1 MPANLVV
8 LPSLSFLPTFPSLFC
23 FYLLKPP
30 TCFFFPLLILSGML
44 SFFYFTNFF
53 FKATRKNFYMCSFFP
68 ITPCFLPPDLAVLP
82 TSYLPPR
89 LPVCSACSTSLWGP
103 GPALGPRPRLLQCA
117 PFSPALFLSE
127 HFYQLKNKVP

>member
-30 TCFFFPLLILSGML
+30 TCFFFFPCSFSVVCFPFFILLI
-44 SFFYFTNFF
+44 FFLKPPERTFT
-53 FKATRKNFYMCSFFP
+53 CVHFFP

-82 TSYLPPR
+82 SSYLPPR
-89 LPVCSACSTSLWGP
+89 LPVCSACSCGYVPVGAGP
-103 GPALGPRPRLLQCA
+103 CTGAEAPASTMCPVLTCIIPLGTLL
-117 PFSPALFLSE
+117 SI
-127 HFYQLKNKVP
+127 KK